1 MLSYA
6 PIHICKW
13 SKVRLPFPSKLK
25 HSWRFWIVSLG
36 LTVFVVFD
44 LLILS
49 KISRLISFLDNH
61 TSIACLS
68 IHIIV
73 VVFRYIKISSKK
85 HQYLWPDIFSSVVVA
100 GAGGCAALTRWRRTI
115 SEKTTKKWHL
125 FFSRI
130 DDDVGRVEEVLSKR
144 RVFCWTVNYRCLYI
158 SGSCILCKR
167 TVLWSS
173 GFYLIDG
180 WSVWHWAARNM

>member
-115 SEKTTKKWHL
+115 SEKTTKKVASL
-125 FFSRI
+125 FFAYWWWCWPSGRSFIEKEGFLLNCQLSVFIHFRLVHLMQTNCFVIVRI
-130 DDDVGRVEEVLSKR
+130 LSDR
-144 RVFCWTVNYRCLYI
+144 RLICLTL
-158 SGSCILCKR
+158 SC
-167 TVLWSS
+167 S
-173 GFYLIDG
+173 
-180 WSVWHWAARNM
+180 